1 MDQAT
6 SDRLNQLSDRLGNP
20 GVSKLII
27 AAKKAGINASKQQIT
42 EFVGRQ
48 GQRQI
53 FMPMQRSKGKSASEG
68 VDARYQLDLIDF
80 KSDPRGGQKN
90 AVVLVN
96 VFTRELS
103 ALPVKSKEPVVVAPV
118 LRRILNG
125 LEAEPGIIS
134 TDAGNEFTSEVATL
148 LRERR
153 IVHKIKPKGE
163 INSLAVADRAIQTL
177 KQKMSHMMAKGDSDG
192 NWTKFLRAAVSAY
205 NSQYH
210 STVME
215 APEDVRMHDEVVFM
229 NLKKNAEKIRHNS
242 DLLEERKIK
251 LEKLGAYRKPIST
264 TVHKFKRNFQAAYG
278 DKEIPASVKNTQ
290 VRATDGSEINIK
302 MVMPVDK
309 ESSTAAPSFM
319 QNTAILERK
328 REKYWRIAHELW
340 NWLGGEG
347 GRQALTKAGKHLKV
361 SVQGYEDIMR
371 GGTHLID
378 VIRLFGD
385 MFDSP
390 NPLFVSRA

>member
-20 GVSKLII
+20 GVSKLIT
-27 AAKKAGINASKQQIT
+27 AAKKAGINASRKQIT

-48 GQRQI
+48 GQRQV
-53 FMPMQRSKGKSASEG
+53 FMPVQPSKGKSASEG

-103 ALPVKSKEPVVVAPV
+103 ALPVKSKEPAVVAPV
-118 LRRILNG
+118 IRRILNG
-125 LEAEPGIIS
+125 LDAEPGIIS
-134 TDAGNEFTSEVATL
+134 SDAGNEFTSEVATL

-264 TVHKFKRNFQAAYG
+264 TVHKFKRNFQAVYG
-278 DKEIPASVKNTQ
+278 DKERPASVKNTQ

-309 ESSTAAPSFM
+309 DSSTAAPSFM
-319 QNTAILERK
+319 QNTAMMERK